1 MPEPPLKRLEELFHR
16 AAALPP
22 DQRPTYL
29 SEACAGDADLRAA
42 VEDLLRLDVTG
53 TIPSPVSRRPGQES
67 VSATTILPSGASGPT
82 APAGLPQVPGYE
94 LLRVLG
100 HGGMGVVYLARHV
113 ALDRRVALKM
123 LSDVRATPEQV
134 VRFRGEAEALA
145 RLQHPN
151 VVPIYDVGEFEGHP
165 YFTMEYVAGPSLA
178 ALLDGRPQDVVA
190 SARLV
195 ETLAR
200 AAHAVHQCG
209 IVHRDLKPANV
220 LLQTTE
226 HTEDTEKRQK
236 DPSSSSVS
244 SVCSVVSC
252 CPKITDF
259 GIARDRAAARRL
271 TEAGAVMG
279 TPGYMAPEQ
288 VDHAPGAVGPGAD
301 VYALGSILYEM
312 LTGRPPFD
320 GETPLETIAQLVNQ
334 EPLSPARLRPRL
346 PADLV
351 TVCLK
356 CLEKSPHRRYASA
369 WELAEDLRRFQAGEP
384 IKARPV
390 GPVGR
395 AYRWCRRRPLVA
407 GLSVLSAVLAVALV
421 VTVVAYLAGQ
431 AEEERQEI
439 VRLDIRIA
447 VLEEADGDA
456 FTAVLWLAEALRLDE
471 AAGVSGSD
479 HRARIAAAL
488 RQCPRLVRMRTHNE
502 QVVCTSLT
510 PSAGWVATAGAD
522 RVVKVWDVKTGEQRG
537 MGLRPGEVA
546 LDGALSVDG
555 RLLATIGGDGTV
567 RVWDVLSAKSRE
579 LPLGGTEPVRR
590 LAFPAGGR
598 VLLTEHADAA
608 VRLWDLTKDEPSPLP
623 SPWNTPAAFTALSDE
638 AHWLV
643 VQDKG
648 LAARVWDMANGKA
661 VGASP
666 PLTHAVT
673 AAAVSADGRRVAL
686 LEAGGGLR
694 VWDVAAAAWLG
705 GPMRPRENTN
715 RLAFCPDG
723 ERVITAGPDPGA
735 QVWRAG
741 TGEVIDLDTRKG
753 ATDAHIRFSPDGR
766 FAVARQGTWA
776 RVWDL
781 TTGHAVTPP
790 LRHGTP
796 VVAASFS
803 AGGRQVVTVS
813 RAGTVRV
820 WDMPPPLA
828 RGGGPA
834 PDGLPEGNAPGPGD
848 PGWDGRP
855 GYEIIAWA
863 HLLACAR
870 INPRQQPEALD
881 EAALR
886 EAWES
891 LRRR

>member
-22 DQRPTYL
+22 DQRPAYL
-29 SEACAGDADLRAA
+29 NEACAGDADLRAA

-53 TIPSPVSRRPGQES
+53 TIPSPISRRPGE
-67 VSATTILPSGASGPT
+67 VSRFAPT
-82 APAGLPQVPGYE
+82 APARGAGRPLPSGPLPRVPGYE

-113 ALDRRVALKM
+113 ALNRPVALKM
-123 LSDVRATPEQV
+123 LSDMRATPEQV
-134 VRFRGEAEALA
+134 ARFRGEAEALA

-178 ALLDGRPQDVVA
+178 ALLDGRPQDATA

-220 LLQTTE
+220 LLAACGVATLATPQAAL
-226 HTEDTEKRQK
+226 
-236 DPSSSSVS
+236 V
-244 SVCSVVSC
+244 
-252 CPKITDF
+252 PKITDF
-259 GIARDRAAARRL
+259 GIARDRTAARRL

-288 VDHAPGAVGPGAD
+288 VEPAPGGVGPAAD
-301 VYALGSILYEM
+301 IYALGSILYEM

-320 GETPLETIAQLVNQ
+320 GETPLETIAQLVSQ

-356 CLEKSPHRRYASA
+356 CLEKSPQRRYASA

-390 GPVGR
+390 GPLGR
-395 AYRWCRRRPLVA
+395 AYRWCRRKPLVA
-407 GLSVLSAVLAVALV
+407 GLSALSAALAVALV
-421 VTVVAYLAGQ
+421 VISVAYLARQ
-431 AEEERQEI
+431 VEEERQEI
-439 VRLDIRIA
+439 VRLDIQIA
-447 VLEEADGDA
+447 VLEQADGDA
-456 FTAVLWLAEALRLDE
+456 FTALLWLAEALRLDE
-471 AAGVSGSD
+471 DAGLSGREQRS
-479 HRARIAAAL
+479 RIAAAL
-488 RQCPRLVRMRTHNE
+488 ERCPRLVRMRTHNE

-510 PSAGWVATAGAD
+510 PSGGWLATAGAD
-522 RVVKVWDVKTGEQRG
+522 RVLKVWDVKTGEQWG
-537 MGLRPGEVA
+537 PGLNLSEAAR
-546 LDGALSVDG
+546 DGALSADG
-555 RLLATIGGDGTV
+555 RLLATVGDSGAV
-567 RVWDVLSAKSRE
+567 RVWDVFSARSRE
-579 LPLGGTEPVRR
+579 LPLGGAEPVRR
-590 LAFPAGGR
+590 LAFLDEGR

-608 VRLWDLTKDEPSPLP
+608 VRLWDLTRDEPSPLP
-623 SPWNTPAAFTALSDE
+623 SPWAGPAAFTALSDD
-638 AHWLV
+638 ARWLV

-648 LAARVWDMANGKA
+648 LVARVWDMANGKA
-661 VGASP
+661 VGSSP
-666 PLTHAVT
+666 LEQAIT

-686 LEAGGGLR
+686 LGADGTLR
-694 VWDVAAAAWLG
+694 VWDGAAADWLG
-705 GPMRPRENTN
+705 GPARPRGDVS

-753 ATDAHIRFSPDGR
+753 ATDAHAHFSPDGR
-766 FAVARQGTWA
+766 FFVARQGAWA

-781 TTGHAVTPP
+781 DTGRAVTPP

-813 RAGTVRV
+813 QSGAVRV
-820 WDMPPPLA
+820 WGLPRPVAGD
-828 RGGGPA
+828 GGPA
-834 PDGLPEGNAPGPGD
+834 PEGDAPGPGD

-863 HLLACAR
+863 HVLACAR
-870 INPRQQPEALD
+870 INPGQQPEALD